1 MGSVYLPSPSSDLS
15 WKSSTTVE
23 AMDDEAAFDILNDY
37 EPGFALQPRKEV
49 LWDLVIVYPDDLVD
63 EILDIDGRVLGTF
76 DVSASQARFRMGGSM
91 ISLDFVDSVEHMRRG
106 VIVKGQTSLRQEN
119 KDAPLGISESG
130 PLQVTWYL
138 VPRRL
143 KEI

>member
-1 MGSVYLPSPSSDLS
+1 
-15 WKSSTTVE
+15 
-23 AMDDEAAFDILNDY
+23 MDDDAAFDILNDY
-37 EPGFALQPRKEV
+37 EPGFSLKQRKEV

-63 EILDIDGRVLGTF
+63 EIFDIDGRVPGTF
-76 DVSASQARFRMGGSM
+76 DISASQARFRMGGSI
-91 ISLDFVDSVEHMRRG
+91 ISLDFVDTVEHMRRG
-106 VIVKGQTSLRQEN
+106 VIVKGQTSLRQES

-143 KEI
+143 IAI